1 MKKKSYLSY
10 YNIYGDLK
18 NDNKPLIL
26 VALVDNNHYQLIDYN
41 NNLLSFD
48 YGVLVDSKATIKNK
62 ENIDSEYYFNLNK
75 YCKNTLLLKT
85 KNDYPYY
92 PGYNNGN
99 NFYKDISEYIK
110 STINNFKNDN
120 INS

>member
-1 MKKKSYLSY
+1 MLKISETSIIYNINIVIYKVNKIEKKSYLSY

-48 YGVLVDSKATIKNK
+48 YGVLVDS
-62 ENIDSEYYFNLNK
+62 
-75 YCKNTLLLKT
+75 
-85 KNDYPYY
+85 
-92 PGYNNGN
+92 
-99 NFYKDISEYIK
+99 
-110 STINNFKNDN
+110 
-120 INS
+120 